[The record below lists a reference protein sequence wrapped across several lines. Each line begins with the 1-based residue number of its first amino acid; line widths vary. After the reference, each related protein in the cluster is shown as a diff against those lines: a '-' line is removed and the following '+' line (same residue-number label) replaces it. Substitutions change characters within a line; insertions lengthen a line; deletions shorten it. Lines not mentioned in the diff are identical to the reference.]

1 MATFQDA
8 RYGIL
13 NPMRRF
19 SLRLAAL
26 LLAVGALNLVADG
39 ESYAPFLLRD
49 ALALASVAAML
60 FAAQSADWQP
70 TPSLRSVARFSAVGQ
85 LLWWT
90 GLVSLLAG
98 GVGLGLLAPDAAE
111 KPLLLLLVW
120 LLGGALLLI
129 GSWWPGATYTYLP
142 LPVRWLQT
150 PKGRF
155 VQVATQTGAPLPPSL
170 PRSQRATTLAML
182 LVLLLALALRFWNI
196 GTLPAGCIGEEC
208 VEGLRLAQGQPLS
221 STGSFAIQPWLAQT
235 LFDWTANSL
244 LSLRLAAAL
253 LGSLGVLAFAGVVRQ
268 LVAPASAPSA
278 LLLLALN
285 PWHLG
290 ASRSSDPWIVAP
302 LLISLVLWLALR
314 SLSAMDRRW
323 WSAAGLATGLLFVEV
338 PLLRPA
344 TALWLLLLLALLV
357 WKARARWRAALVNAA
372 AALAAACAV
381 AAPVLGLALAPPDL
395 ARAWTQ
401 APWLAAALLRPEM
414 IPDSAVAGGSLLTLF
429 TAALAVTGTGTLL
442 RFLLRPPTLLWLAG
456 LLLTG
461 TAVASADLE
470 TASPRSLLLPLLPF
484 VLAASTVALDRL
496 LAALVAA
503 WHRTLSP
510 VRLVVTASLGLLLL
524 LAIPALRFTAALQ
537 NAQEA
542 GSIQNVL
549 SNALVQQLAHADRQ
563 QTFVIP
569 AQFLAHPSLRLLAS
583 DALAAGRVRAL
594 DFGTTL
600 PYTTQ
605 PPGDVIY
612 LVPSNQ
618 HQLLSQLQQIY
629 PAAQVTGGPLDNA
642 WSIDA
647 EAPLFSTV
655 TVPQAAIV
663 ASQSLQ
669 LRLYQ
674 RGSDSPTV
682 DLRVRETH
690 FDWQQHPPLPPPFSG
705 QLLASL
711 AIPTAGIY
719 LFSAE
724 AGNAGL
730 TLRIDDQLV
739 LDTQLGV
746 SQQAAE
752 LAQGLH
758 TLSIDYR
765 SGDVPASLR
774 LYWQPPAGERVPLP
788 VTTLYSPQL
797 PPAGL
802 SGDYRAGNDPQ
813 GPLLTRRQD
822 RLLGFDAGIEPP
834 YNVFWQG
841 TLGVARAG
849 EYRIA
854 ALADGP
860 SQIEVAGQL
869 VVSGQPESNES
880 LTTFYQEGLLYL
892 TRGWHDLTIRY
903 QTQSDAPEF
912 RLLWQPPGSSPGELE
927 SSSLRPA
934 RGELGVAA
942 PPLPSPPPLLH
953 PQLGTDEFA
962 LTRADKTWQPA
973 RRIPATALPPLP
985 LETLWSA
992 GAGCGAGPNQFNAPH
1007 GLAFHPL
1014 TGQLY
1019 VADTGNR
1026 RVQVLE
1032 RSGSFGPTFSDPAF
1046 AEPVDITFVPDGS
1059 PLVLDAVAGPIYR
1072 LAADGT
1078 ASLLDLQSTFYR
1090 PRGFAS
1096 GSDGTIAVAD
1106 TGGGR
1111 VVLLSPTGNEQAV
1124 LGGPDTLLA
1133 RGQPV
1138 DTLFTPTGLWAIS
1151 AEDGRLWNLSSDGSL
1166 TAIQPTQTLDG
1177 PHLAALPSGGLLA
1190 SDPLRR
1196 TFTLFSAAG
1205 QPLQQFAYP
1214 DQLPTGLATWTAGNQ
1229 LLIAASDTRSCS
1241 VSLWKTTVDWLP

>member
-1 MATFQDA
+1 
-8 RYGIL
+8 
-13 NPMRRF
+13 MRRF
-19 SLRLAAL
+19 SLLLAAL
-26 LLAVGALNLVADG
+26 FLATGALNLVADG

-49 ALALASVAAML
+49 ALALASVAALL

-70 TPSLRSVARFSAVGQ
+70 TPSLRSVARLSAVGQ
-85 LLWWT
+85 LLWLT

-98 GVGLGLLAPDAAE
+98 GVGLGLLAPGNAE

-142 LPVRWLQT
+142 PPVRWLQT
-150 PKGRF
+150 PKGQF
-155 VQVATQTGAPLPPSL
+155 VQVATQTGEPLPPSP
-170 PRSQRATTLAML
+170 PRPQRAATLGML
-182 LVLLLALALRFWNI
+182 MVLLLALALRFWNI
-196 GTLPAGCIGEEC
+196 GALPAGCIGGEC
-208 VEGLRLAQGQPLS
+208 VDGLRLVQGQPLANTLS
-221 STGSFAIQPWLAQT
+221 GTFAIQAWLAQT
-235 LFDWTANSL
+235 LFDWTGNSL

-253 LGSLGVLAFAGVVRQ
+253 LGSLGVLTFAGVTRQ
-268 LVAPASAPSA
+268 LVAPAYAPSA
-278 LLLLALN
+278 LLLLALA
-285 PWHLG
+285 PWHLE

-314 SLSAMDRRW
+314 SLSAVDRRW
-323 WSAAGLATGLLFVEV
+323 WSATGLATGLLFVEV

-357 WKARARWRAALVNAA
+357 WSTRAHWRAALVNAA
-372 AALAAACAV
+372 AALAIACAV
-381 AAPVLGLALAPPDL
+381 AAPVLSLTIDPPDL

-401 APWLAAALLRPEM
+401 APWLMAALLRPEM
-414 IPDSAVAGGSLLTLF
+414 IPDSIVAGSSLLTVF
-429 TAALAVTGTGTLL
+429 AAALAVTGAGTLL
-442 RFLLRPPTLLWLAG
+442 RFLLRPFALFWLAG

-470 TASPRSLLLPLLPF
+470 TTSPRSLLLPLLPF
-484 VLAASTVALDRL
+484 VLAASMVALDRL

-510 VRLVVTASLGLLLL
+510 TRLVVTASLGLLLL

-537 NAQEA
+537 DAQEA
-542 GSIQNVL
+542 GSVQNVL
-549 SNALVQQLAHADRQ
+549 SNALVRQLAHADRQ

-569 AQFLAHPSLRLLAS
+569 AQVFAHPGLRLLAG

-600 PYTTQ
+600 PYTAQ

-618 HQLLSQLQQIY
+618 HQLLSQLRQIY
-629 PAAQVTGGPLDNA
+629 PAAQVTDSPLDNA
-642 WSIDA
+642 WSIDP
-647 EAPLFSTV
+647 ETPLFSTV
-655 TVPQAAIV
+655 TVPQTAIV
-663 ASQSLQ
+663 ASQGLQ

-674 RGSDSPTV
+674 SGSDSPTLEV
-682 DLRVRETH
+682 MVRETY
-690 FDWQQHPPLPPPFSG
+690 FDWQRYPPLPPPFSG
-705 QLLASL
+705 QLRASL
-711 AIPTAGIY
+711 AIPAAGIY

-724 AGNAGL
+724 AGSAGL

-746 SQQAAE
+746 SQQAVA

-758 TLSIDYR
+758 ALSIDYH
-765 SGDVPASLR
+765 SGAVPASLQ
-774 LYWQPPAGERVPLP
+774 LYWQPPAEERVPLP

-813 GPLLTRRQD
+813 GPLLTQRQD

-841 TLGVARAG
+841 KLGIARAG

-860 SQIEVAGQL
+860 SQIGVAGQL
-869 VVSGQPESNES
+869 VVSGQPESNEP
-880 LTTFYQEGLLYL
+880 LTTFYQEGLIYL
-892 TRGWHDLTIRY
+892 PRGWHDLTIRY
-903 QTQSDAPEF
+903 QAQSDTPEF
-912 RLLWQPPGSSPGELE
+912 RLLWQPPGSSPGELD
-927 SSSLRPA
+927 STYLHPA
-934 RGELGVAA
+934 RGELSVADQ
-942 PPLPSPPPLLH
+942 PLPSPPPLLH
-953 PQLGTDEFA
+953 PQLGTDDFA

-973 RRIPATALPPLP
+973 LRIPADTLPPLP
-985 LETLWSA
+985 LESLWTA
-992 GAGCGAGPNQFNAPH
+992 GTGCGAGPNQLNAPH

-1032 RSGSFGPTFSDPAF
+1032 TSGSFGPTFSDPAF
-1046 AEPVDITFVPDGS
+1046 AEPVDIAFVPDGS

-1072 LAADGT
+1072 LAADGA
-1078 ASLLDLQSTFYR
+1078 ASLMDLQSTFYR

-1096 GSDGTIAVAD
+1096 GNDGTIAVAD

-1111 VVLLSPTGNEQAV
+1111 VVVLSPTGNEQAV

-1138 DTLFTPTGLWAIS
+1138 DTLFTPTGLWTIS

-1177 PHLAALPSGGLLA
+1177 PHLAALPNGGLLA

-1214 DQLPTGLATWTAGNQ
+1214 EQLQLPTGLATWTAGSQ

-1241 VSLWKTTVDWLP
+1241 VSLWKTMVEWLP